1 MTGKLG
7 ATIERAYPAPV
18 RSKATGDAGAITA
31 NDIRQDQ
38 ERRTQA
44 DKGRTAVSLKLSV
57 AEALV
62 SLRGKSYIEAGKV
75 FAKVNKAGLGEW
87 EGQVSLYNQTRKT
100 WPDNRQSRLVTLHC
114 SRGCVS
120 SRRDLG
126 RLFEKTS

>member
-1 MTGKLG
+1 MIGKLG

-38 ERRTQA
+38 QRRTQA

-75 FAKVNKAGLGEW
+75 FAKVNKAGLGDW
-87 EGQVSLYNQTRKT
+87 EGQVTLHIRMRWTRA
-100 WPDNRQSRLVTLHC
+100 DDRQSRLVTLHC
-114 SRGCVS
+114 SRVCVS
-120 SRRDLG
+120 LRRDLG